1 MRILFV
7 VPNVVSYCVFLAE
20 LSARLHGAGHEIHVA
35 CSPHTLFGHEAPP
48 DPSATVHP
56 VTFPRGMNPLGHLRA
71 ARELDA
77 LVTRLQ
83 PDLIHAHFSAALFTT
98 ALARRARWP
107 VTLGTYHGMSFPL
120 MPGLKSRILR
130 VAESWTATRFDHV
143 WVLTSDDREA
153 LLGSAPSA
161 RVSVHR
167 SAGIGCSLEQFHPD
181 RVSATERAEL
191 RAEHRLKPDECV
203 FVFVGRFADFKG
215 FGLTVR
221 AFLQLAPKHPKLRLL
236 LVGTADPIHP
246 TGLTPEEETA
256 RQGCAQI
263 VEAGHRSDVWRYLAI
278 SDAMVFP
285 SQREGMPVCTME
297 AIAMGVPVIT
307 SDSRG
312 CRDTVRDGVDGFL
325 LRAATLDAM
334 TTAMTKLATDPD
346 LRRRMSAAALAGRER
361 FSRDAYIREQ
371 IGIYESHVA
380 PAGSSE
386 ATGALAK
393 THGH

>member
-7 VPNVVSYCVFLAE
+7 VPNVVSFRVFLAD
-20 LSARLHGAGHEIHVA
+20 LSARLHGAGHDIHVA

-48 DPSATVHP
+48 DPSTTVHP

-71 ARELDA
+71 ARELST
-77 LVTRLQ
+77 LVERLQ
-83 PDLIHAHFSAALFTT
+83 PDVIHAHFSAALFTT
-98 ALARRARWP
+98 ALASRSSWP

-120 MPGLKSRILR
+120 MPGLKGRILR

-143 WVLTSDDREA
+143 WVLTNDDREA
-153 LLGSAPSA
+153 LHVSAPAA

-167 SAGIGCSLEQFHPD
+167 SAGIGCSLGQFHPD
-181 RVSATERAEL
+181 RVPATERAEL
-191 RAEHRLKPDECV
+191 RAHHGLKPDECV
-203 FVFVGRFADFKG
+203 FVFVGRFVDFKG

-221 AFLQLAPKHPKLRLL
+221 AFLKLAPKHPKLRLL
-236 LVGTADPIHP
+236 LVGSADPIHP

-256 RQGCAQI
+256 RKHCAQI
-263 VEAGHRSDVWRYLAI
+263 VEAGHRSDVWRYLAV

-285 SQREGMPVCTME
+285 SRREGMPVCTME

-312 CRDTVRDGVDGFL
+312 CRDTVRDGVDGFV
-325 LRAATLDAM
+325 LRDATLEAM
-334 TTAMTKLATDPD
+334 TTAMTKLATDAD

-371 IGIYESHVA
+371 IGIYENQIA
-380 PAGSSE
+380 TNGSIE
-386 ATGALAK
+386 ATGALAN